1 MVSDVVAFDAE
12 SSGLD
17 VRHDQALQWGLVTA
31 DENLVPTKETMLR
44 VRRLPYVVPSPEAL
58 HVTGVDLASLD
69 DPAHPDEYE
78 AMGRVYKEMKTPWNR
93 NRVFLG
99 SNILKYDEQL
109 LRHSL
114 WRCLLDPYATSG
126 KGASRVDLLSLVQV
140 AKYGA
145 SGSIATILNEDGRP
159 SFRLESLC
167 QANGIP
173 IQAHDALH
181 DAKATL
187 ALAAQ
192 VRANARWVWD
202 LAVAAGNPASVD
214 ALMAQAHRERRVM
227 WMFSHFG
234 EPDVMPCLPLG
245 TDSRKRWIVADL
257 RTNVDE
263 IGETAK
269 LSELAYGKTAAF
281 RVVRAA
287 SAPYFV
293 DVGTADRIAPGCVN
307 AEVAVRADAVRA
319 NAELARRAVEL
330 LTAVE
335 DWENHADATSEERIY
350 AGFASNADK
359 SAMTSF
365 HAASWDDRVEIRFED
380 ARLRDFAGR
389 LIVMAE
395 RQGLVSSARVGDHW
409 REASAAA
416 FRRPFDDASSRWP
429 TLAQV
434 RSGPMPDA
442 WRSWAEE
449 AFSTSL
455 DEPAPAVP

>member
-1 MVSDVVAFDAE
+1 M
-12 SSGLD
+12 
-17 VRHDQALQWGLVTA
+17 TA
-31 DENLVPTKETMLR
+31 DENLVPTKETMIR

-58 HVTGVDLASLD
+58 QVTGVDLASLD

-78 AMGRVYKEMKTPWNR
+78 AMGRVYKEMKVHWTR
-93 NRVFLG
+93 QRTFLG
-99 SNILKYDEQL
+99 FNSFKYDEQL

-126 KGASRVDLLSLVQV
+126 KASSRVDLQALVQM
-140 AKYGA
+140 AKYGS
-145 SGSIATILNEDGRP
+145 SGSIATILNGDGKP

-187 ALAAQ
+187 DLGAL
-192 VRANARWVWD
+192 VRGNVRWAWD
-202 LAVAAGNPASVD
+202 LAVAAGNPATVD
-214 ALMAQAHRERRVM
+214 GLMAQAHREKRVM

-257 RTNVDE
+257 RTDVDA

-269 LSELAYGKTAAF
+269 LSELAYGKAAPF

-307 AEVAVRADAVRA
+307 AQVAVRADAVRG

-335 DWENHADATSEERIY
+335 DWENHADATSDERIY
-350 AGFASNADK
+350 GGFPSIADK

-380 ARLRDFAGR
+380 PRLRDFAGR

-395 RQGLVSSARVGDHW
+395 RQGLVDSARVGNHW

-416 FRRPFDDASSRWP
+416 FRRPFDAEGSRWP
-429 TLAQV
+429 TLAQI
-434 RSGPMPDA
+434 RAGGMPDA
-442 WRSWAEE
+442 WRTWAEE

-455 DEPAPAVP
+455 EEAAPAVP